1 MSATGG
7 VGSVGH
13 CDVPELPSSGVPGP
27 AYKLL
32 VVIPALNEEES
43 VGLVVK
49 EVAAARSDAT
59 VLVVDDG
66 STDRTREVARAADA
80 HVLSLPYNLGVGG
93 ALRAGFRFA
102 ERRGFDV
109 VVQVDGDGQHDPA
122 EIGRLLAE
130 LATADLVIGARFAGR
145 GDYEARGARRVAMWL
160 LARSLS
166 KRAGTPLTDST
177 SGFRAFNRRT
187 VELFARDYPAEYLGD
202 TVEALVIAA
211 RAGYRVTQIPVNMRP
226 RTTGTPSQRPVKAA
240 VQLSRTML
248 ALLMSRLRR

>member
-1 MSATGG
+1 M
-7 VGSVGH
+7 GH
-13 CDVPELPSSGVPGP
+13 SLVTDSRLETEL
-27 AYKLL
+27 ARLL
-32 VVIPALNEEES
+32 VVVPALNEEES

-49 EVAAARSDAT
+49 EVLAACSDAT

-66 STDRTREVARAADA
+66 STDRTREVARTAGA
-80 HVLSLPYNLGVGG
+80 HVLTLPYNLGVGG

-102 ERRGFDV
+102 ARRGFDV
-109 VVQVDGDGQHDPA
+109 VVQVDGDGQHDPS
-122 EIGRLLAE
+122 EIGRLVAE

-145 GDYEARGARRVAMWL
+145 GDYDTRGARRLAMWL

-166 KRAGTPLTDST
+166 KRAGTALTDTT

-211 RAGYRVTQIPVNMRP
+211 RAGCRVTQVPVQMRP
-226 RTTGTPSQRPVKAA
+226 RTTGTPSHRPAKAA
-240 VQLSRTML
+240 MQLARTML
-248 ALLMSRLRR
+248 ALLMARLRR